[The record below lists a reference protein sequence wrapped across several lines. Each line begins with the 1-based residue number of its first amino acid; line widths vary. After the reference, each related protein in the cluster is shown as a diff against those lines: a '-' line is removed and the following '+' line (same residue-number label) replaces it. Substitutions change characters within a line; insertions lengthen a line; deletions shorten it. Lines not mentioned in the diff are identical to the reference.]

1 MKTKILSLRV
11 PSSDLC
17 KRLQDPTEQT
27 RFHFETFLPF
37 SEAAKLERGNAN
49 VRPPSEKKKPFKDM
63 ILSAEE
69 APGLFH
75 IKNRGI
81 TYTCDSF
88 SFENKTNTLSVK
100 IPSANNSDEG
110 HRYGIA
116 DGGHT
121 HEVIRN
127 IVSRINE
134 LREDEDWEEPYV
146 RVHFVAGKSVV
157 SEIDEVV
164 EALNTSTQV
173 QQYTLD
179 EYQNQFE
186 ELKKALKANGFDPS
200 LVAFRENEDD
210 KDWDVREVIQRMAC
224 FLKDRWRN
232 TPPALMYRSKG
243 KALDLYSN
251 DDTRKEFRKLYGV
264 IVDIVTFPEYVESQF
279 SRNDL
284 LQGKKFGK
292 LRAVK
297 TLKNPHTRSGTKYE
311 SRHQMHLAAS
321 LPIASA
327 FRDLLQLKGN
337 QYHWSIDPKKVF
349 ERCAGDLYD
358 LLKTKGRTQKT
369 VTGLASDNE
378 YWTQASLIVARTK
391 SDILLEN

>member
-1 MKTKILSLRV
+1 MKFKILNLHI

-17 KRLQDPTEQT
+17 KRLQDPTDQT
-27 RFHFETFLPF
+27 RFHFEAFLPF
-37 SEAAKLERGNAN
+37 SEATKLERGDAN

-63 ILSAEE
+63 IASAED

-81 TYTCDSF
+81 TYSCDSF
-88 SFENKTNTLSVK
+88 SFENKTNTLKIK
-100 IPSANNSDEG
+100 IPSTNNGGESA
-110 HRYGIA
+110 RYGIA

-134 LREDEDWEEPYV
+134 LREDDDWEEPYV

-157 SEIDEVV
+157 SGIDEVV

-179 EYQNQFE
+179 EYQNQFQ
-186 ELKKALKANGFDPS
+186 ELKEALKAKGFDPA

-210 KDWDVREVIQRMAC
+210 KDWEVREVIQRMAC

-232 TPPALMYRSKG
+232 TPPATMYRSKG
-243 KALDLYSN
+243 KALDLYS
-251 DDTRKEFRKLYGV
+251 DEATREEFRKLYAV

-279 SRNDL
+279 SGNV
-284 LQGKKFGK
+284 LQGKRFGK

-297 TLKNPHTRSGTKYE
+297 TLKNPRMRPGTKFE

-327 FRDLLQLKGN
+327 FRDLLILKEDKY
-337 QYHWSIDPKKVF
+337 QWSIDPKKVF
-349 ERCAGDLYD
+349 EICAEDLYD
-358 LLKTKGRTQKT
+358 LVKTKSRTHKT

-391 SDILLEN
+391 SDILLAD